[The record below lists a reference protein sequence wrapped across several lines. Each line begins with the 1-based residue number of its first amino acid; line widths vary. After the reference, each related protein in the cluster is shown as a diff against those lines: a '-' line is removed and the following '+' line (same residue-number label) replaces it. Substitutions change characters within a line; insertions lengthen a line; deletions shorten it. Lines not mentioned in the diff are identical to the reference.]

1 MGRCDQLKQLLK
13 AIRFMINIFFACDLS
28 SSKNLL
34 AIWYT
39 THVNRLKLDVYFMQV
54 NDSINKT
61 NPRIVNGILRSNRFL
76 RILYFIRLYS
86 LNWQPSNKQRSF
98 AWFQEFQINPFS
110 FCDCVTSL
118 LWYPNYFF
126 FMVTPARVITVIAF
140 CKGLSKLFWK
150 INNKC
155 FPF

>member
-1 MGRCDQLKQLLK
+1 MGRYDQLKQLLK

-86 LNWQPSNKQRSF
+86 LN
-98 AWFQEFQINPFS
+98 
-110 FCDCVTSL
+110 
-118 LWYPNYFF
+118 
-126 FMVTPARVITVIAF
+126 
-140 CKGLSKLFWK
+140 
-150 INNKC
+150 
-155 FPF
+155 